1 MNKNTF
7 ISELSRKLRGLP
19 KADYDDAMNYYIE
32 YFLDAGIDELTDV
45 TPLVGSVDEVAA
57 RILEECTD
65 KQVEK
70 VTKEGGVKNSTKA
83 IWFILLGIIAAPIA
97 FPVAFSII
105 VVIITLVICALAV
118 VVALIASSIGV
129 VVAGLAAIPAIFWAE
144 SGSQAMVLLGFAC
157 IAIALGTIMCI
168 AFYKLGE
175 LIIKGVIKLIRFI
188 VKKRNDSKSKK
199 EQASQNMDI
208 NKEYRG
214 NGFENVSD
222 DRTGNRTESNTGEK
236 TRSETFQQ
244 GGEA

>member
-19 KADYDDAMNYYIE
+19 KPDYDDAMNYYIE
-32 YFLDAGIDELTDV
+32 YFFDAGIDELTDV
-45 TPLVGSVDEVAA
+45 TPLVGSVDDVAA

-83 IWFILLGIIAAPIA
+83 IWFILLGILAAPIA

-105 VVIITLVICALAV
+105 IVIIVLIFCAVAV
-118 VVALIASSIGV
+118 VVSLLAASVGV

-144 SGSQAMVLLGFAC
+144 TGSQAMVLVGFAC
-157 IAIALGTIMCI
+157 VAISLGTMMCI
-168 AFYKLGE
+168 AFYKIGE
-175 LIIKGVIKLIRFI
+175 LLIKGIIKLIRFI
-188 VKKRNDSKSKK
+188 SKKRNDSKVKK
-199 EQASQNMDI
+199 AQEIQSPNL
-208 NKEYRG
+208 NGK
-214 NGFENVSD
+214 GFENVSAEEIHQ
-222 DRTGNRTESNTGEK
+222 R
-236 TRSETFQQ
+236 